1 MTNSY
6 PLLSSQNNCNI
17 CALSVCS
24 MLWYPHRVNI
34 FFNVIKIQIKFIC
47 IKHSCRSIWIHFS
60 PLRIHDP
67 FFYHQILLLNN
78 VKRLETALKW
88 RKVIKI
94 KMLCP
99 IPADFNLF
107 FFITLKNVD
116 VTFARW
122 RHIRC
127 PYISAAVCHI
137 SCNHININVYT
148 YLFWGWMQNTIN
160 KCSKYTQTHR
170 HTYI

>member
-17 CALSVCS
+17 CALCVRCGGTHAV
-24 MLWYPHRVNI
+24 WT
-34 FFNVIKIQIKFIC
+34 FFLNVIKIQIKFIC
-47 IKHSCRSIWIHFS
+47 IKHSCRSIWIRFS
-60 PLRIHDP
+60 PPQNPRFF

-107 FFITLKNVD
+107 FYYVKKCWCDFCTMTTHQMPLHFGCS
-116 VTFARW
+116 VTSVV
-122 RHIRC
+122 I
-127 PYISAAVCHI
+127 I
-137 SCNHININVYT
+137 
-148 YLFWGWMQNTIN
+148 
-160 KCSKYTQTHR
+160 
-170 HTYI
+170 